1 VPRLIRAA
9 LLVAGAAVLAL
20 LVSRMG
26 VRVILDLLRQV
37 GFAFLIVAAI
47 YAAHLA
53 VRAAA
58 LWRCLPP
65 RSLRYGEVLRVR
77 LSAEAV
83 EMLTFT
89 GPFLAEPAKGWLLA
103 RRGLTGAD
111 AFGGVAIEYL
121 LYTLMS
127 AWMAIVALS
136 LLVARGALAPAL
148 RGAVIG
154 VIGGMIAFTLAFIV
168 AAVSGRG
175 MLVPIVRHSGA
186 VIGRSRADAAAA
198 RLDPVEHVL
207 IAFIHDEPLRLSG
220 VLVIEAI
227 GHLLLALEILI
238 VVRALGLR
246 VALIDPIIV
255 EGAIKFISVAFFFVP
270 GQVGAQEGVYTLLFQ
285 AIGLSGAVG
294 LTMALVRRV
303 RALIVAGV
311 GVAILTLSNDRKAT
325 NDQRPT
331 TN

>member
-9 LLVAGAAVLAL
+9 LLVAGAAVLVV
-20 LVSRMG
+20 LVSRIG
-26 VRVILDLLRQV
+26 ARVIFDLLRQV
-37 GFAFLIVAAI
+37 GSAFLVIAAI
-47 YAAHLA
+47 YFAHIS

-83 EMLTFT
+83 EILTFT

-103 RRGLTGAD
+103 RRGLTGAH

-127 AWMAIVALS
+127 AWMAMVALS
-136 LLVARGALAPAL
+136 LLVARGVLASGL
-148 RGAVIG
+148 RSAVIG
-154 VIGGMIAFTLAFIV
+154 VIAGMIVFTIGFIV

-175 MLVPIVRHSGA
+175 LLVPIVRASGA
-186 VIGRSRADAAAA
+186 AIGRRRADAAAA
-198 RLDPVEHVL
+198 RLDPVERVL
-207 IAFIHDEPLRLSG
+207 VAFIHHEPIRLSA

-227 GHLLLALEILI
+227 GHLLLALEILV

-246 VALIDPIIV
+246 IALIDPIVV

-303 RALIVAGV
+303 RALIVAAV
-311 GVAILTLSNDRKAT
+311 GVAILSLAGERV
-325 NDQRPT
+325 QRT
-331 TN
+331 SDH

>member
-1 VPRLIRAA
+1 MPRLIRAA
-9 LLVAGAAVLAL
+9 LLVAGAAVLAV
-20 LVSRMG
+20 LVSRIG

-37 GFAFLIVAAI
+37 GSAFLVVAAI

-65 RSLRYGEVLRVR
+65 QSLRYGEVLRVR

-136 LLVARGALAPAL
+136 LLIARGALAPGL

-154 VIGGMIAFTLAFIV
+154 VIAGMIAFTLAFIV

-175 MLVPIVRHSGA
+175 LLVPIVRRSGA
-186 VIGRSRADAAAA
+186 VIGRRRADAAAA
-198 RLDPVEHVL
+198 RLDPVERVL
-207 IAFIHDEPLRLSG
+207 VAFIHDKPLRLSV

-227 GHLLLALEILI
+227 GHLLLALEILV
-238 VVRALGLR
+238 VVRALGLSI
-246 VALIDPIIV
+246 ALMDPIIV

-270 GQVGAQEGVYTLLFQ
+270 GQLGAQEGVYTLLFQ

-303 RALIVAGV
+303 RALIVAGA
-311 GVAILTLSNDRKAT
+311 GVAILAMTS
-325 NDQRPT
+325 DQRPT
-331 TN
+331 TNDQRP